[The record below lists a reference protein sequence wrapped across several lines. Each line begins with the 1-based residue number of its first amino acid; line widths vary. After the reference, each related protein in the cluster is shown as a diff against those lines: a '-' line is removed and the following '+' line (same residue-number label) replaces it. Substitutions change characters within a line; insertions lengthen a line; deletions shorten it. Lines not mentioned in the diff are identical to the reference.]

1 MNCFLLQK
9 CIWKVRNK
17 YGLIMSSS
25 DPVGSTFLEINFYE
39 LVATSPSN
47 WLIPSDLLN
56 FFVVVVKPTY

>member
-1 MNCFLLQK
+1 
-9 CIWKVRNK
+9 
-17 YGLIMSSS
+17 MSSS